1 MIVFQGNKVIIAAL
15 ECIYTLPAPM
25 TNSVKKKK
33 KKKPSYLKKPEN
45 VI

>member
-33 KKKPSYLKKPEN
+33 KKPSYLKKPEN

>member
-25 TNSVKKKK
+25 TNSVKKKN
-33 KKKPSYLKKPEN
+33 PSYLKKPEN